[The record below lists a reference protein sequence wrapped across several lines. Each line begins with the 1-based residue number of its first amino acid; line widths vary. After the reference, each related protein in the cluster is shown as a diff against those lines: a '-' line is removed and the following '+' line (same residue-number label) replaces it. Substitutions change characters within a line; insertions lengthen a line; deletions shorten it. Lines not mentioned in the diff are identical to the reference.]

1 MIGGSAFKTLDGNVC
16 NLDIILLIYVKR
28 LSYKKFSSQTE
39 NICIQEIKQIPK
51 EILSKLEQLYGHYE
65 YFHNYDGNTDISSG
79 SPCNKID
86 KCYNL
91 YIQYYK
97 ECQRNYNDTFREKL
111 IMKSWL
117 HSNSQRKKI
126 IELDEVIKEITHS
139 LQNTQECVNINY
151 EGSFHNI
158 GYHSQG
164 NI

>member
-1 MIGGSAFKTLDGNVC
+1 M
-16 NLDIILLIYVKR
+16 R
-28 LSYKKFSSQTE
+28 YKKFSSQTE

-51 EILSKLEQLYGHYE
+51 EILSKIEQLYGHYDD
-65 YFHNYDGNTDISSG
+65 FHNYDGNTDISRG

-86 KCYNL
+86 ECYNL

-97 ECQRNYNDTFREKL
+97 ECQRNYNNTFREKL
-111 IMKSWL
+111 INLKEAYDTKQRKITFLKSWL
-117 HSNSQRKKI
+117 HSNSERKKI